1 MREKIAMVCQ
11 RYGLEVNGG
20 AETHCRHLAERLS
33 AYYEVE
39 VYTTCAV
46 DYMTWQNQYKPG
58 THTINGVTVHRY
70 RVDKAR
76 DVKKFNQLSERVLT
90 RPEHTDEEELKWID
104 LQGPVCGELLERLWA
119 ARGEYKVVIF
129 MTYLYYLTAM
139 GLPMGFENAL
149 LVPTLHDEPSAYLR
163 HYRKVFGGAKGFI
176 WNTPIE
182 REFAQSRFPKIKD
195 TPGIIAGVGV
205 DLPDGEIPD
214 VPPRLRG
221 VDYITY
227 AGRIDESKG
236 CGEMFDFFLRYKREN
251 GGDLKLVL
259 MGKPVMEI
267 PASEDIISLG
277 FVSEEIKYAVMRE
290 AKALVLFSRFESLSA
305 VVLESMVMG
314 RPVIVTEHCPVLKEH
329 CLRSNAGLWFQDY
342 PEFAA
347 VLNYMLSH
355 EQVYQAMREN
365 GKRYVEENYQWDR
378 IMEKI
383 RDLIERTAAVPRTAA
398 R

>member
-20 AETHCRHLAERLS
+20 SETHCRHLAERLS
-33 AYYEVE
+33 AFYDVT
-39 VYTTCAV
+39 VYTTCAL
-46 DYMTWQNQYKPG
+46 DYATWEDHYSPG
-58 THTINGVTVHRY
+58 VETINGVTVR
-70 RVDKAR
+70 RFSVERPR
-76 DVKKFNQLSERVLT
+76 DQTTFGASCGRVLGAQD
-90 RPEHTDEEELKWID
+90 HSDADEREWLDE
-104 LQGPVCGELLERLWA
+104 QGPLCPRLLRKLWA
-119 ARGEYKVVIF
+119 ERGQYKVVIF

-149 LVPTLHDEPSAYLR
+149 LVPTIHDEPPAYLR
-163 HYRKVFGGAKGFI
+163 HYEKVFGGAKGFI

-205 DLPDGEIPD
+205 DLPEGEIPD

-221 VDYITY
+221 MDYVTY
-227 AGRIDESKG
+227 VGRIDTAKG
-236 CGEMFDFFLRYKREN
+236 CEEMFDFFLRYKREN

-259 MGKPVMEI
+259 VGKPVMEV
-267 PASEDIISLG
+267 PPSEDIISLG

-378 IMEKI
+378 IIEKI
-383 RDLIERTAAVPRTAA
+383 RDLIERTAAAS
-398 R
+398 

>member
-20 AETHCRHLAERLS
+20 SETHCRHLAERLS
-33 AYYEVE
+33 AFYDVT
-39 VYTTCAV
+39 VYTTCAL
-46 DYMTWQNQYKPG
+46 DYATWEDHYSPG
-58 THTINGVTVHRY
+58 VETINGVTVR
-70 RVDKAR
+70 RFSVERPR
-76 DVKKFNQLSERVLT
+76 DQTTFGASCGRVLGAQD
-90 RPEHTDEEELKWID
+90 HSDADEREWLDE
-104 LQGPVCGELLERLWA
+104 QGPLCPRLLRKLWA
-119 ARGEYKVVIF
+119 ERGQYKVVIF

-149 LVPTLHDEPSAYLR
+149 LVPTIHDEPPAYLR
-163 HYRKVFGGAKGFI
+163 HYEKVFGGAKGFI

-205 DLPDGEIPD
+205 DLPKGEIPD

-221 VDYITY
+221 MDYVTY
-227 AGRIDESKG
+227 VGRIDTAKG
-236 CGEMFDFFLRYKREN
+236 CEEMFDFFLRYKREN

-259 MGKPVMEI
+259 VGKPVMEV
-267 PASEDIISLG
+267 PPSEDIISLG

-378 IMEKI
+378 IIEKI
-383 RDLIERTAAVPRTAA
+383 RDLIERTAAAS
-398 R
+398 